1 MNIIEIHRLDE
12 NNPGDFYSN
21 PCRYFLSKLTTKKL
35 DVDNIK
41 KASWHQKDTI
51 IVGGGGLLGNDNF
64 EPLMQRL
71 STHPDEQVLEEILE
85 TKLKNISNENKE
97 LLWKWKE
104 VVQSYTLNVLNGID
118 RSIGPRV
125 LWGAGINSKDL
136 KEDSYSLNYPSYITK
151 FHLVG
156 VRDWDTDY
164 RWVPCVSCMHP
175 AFDKKYEIKN
185 EVVWFEHKKRLI
197 DNKWMDLIP
206 APRMLNTGQNF
217 DQIIEFLGSAETV
230 ITNSYHGVYWA
241 TLLGKKVVCIP
252 WSSKFNMF
260 KHPPIMANE
269 RNWHISIQDAVSY
282 PDALTECRNA
292 NKLFAYDVIQLIKSM
307 TEDEDMKKLKSEI
320 DLKVE
325 EEKKTDE

>member
-1 MNIIEIHRLDE
+1 MNIIEIHRIDE

-21 PCRYFLSKLTTKKL
+21 PCRYFFSNLTTKKL

-118 RSIGPRV
+118 RTIGPRI

-206 APRMLNTGQNF
+206 APRILNTGQNF

-230 ITNSYHGVYWA
+230 VTNSYHGVYWA

-260 KHPPIMANE
+260 KHPPIMAND
-269 RNWHISIQDAVSY
+269 RNWHVSIQDAISY

-292 NKLFAYDVIQLIKSM
+292 NKLFAYDAIQLIKSM
-307 TEDEDMKKLKSEI
+307 SEDDDMKKLKSEI

-325 EEKKTDE
+325 EKDTDE